1 MKRRNSISFDRSFSE
16 SIDQTSMKRSF
27 VMHILSF
34 SSPHFQPK
42 TSFLIQAKMYLGEEN
57 AKIELNELGYYEIIG
72 NESPPP
78 DRIEGTLHKLGHI
91 VKVKIEES

>member
-1 MKRRNSISFDRSFSE
+1 
-16 SIDQTSMKRSF
+16 
-27 VMHILSF
+27 
-34 SSPHFQPK
+34 
-42 TSFLIQAKMYLGEEN
+42 MYLGEEN

>member
-1 MKRRNSISFDRSFSE
+1 
-16 SIDQTSMKRSF
+16 
-27 VMHILSF
+27 
-34 SSPHFQPK
+34 
-42 TSFLIQAKMYLGEEN
+42 MYLGEEN

-91 VKVKIEES
+91 VKVKTEESRLKYTLILID